1 MTGRSVP
8 FAGQPTSAKP
18 KPEAGSGPVAA
29 VRGTPAAGTQARSL
43 RLALIA
49 LVAVLIGFRWL
60 NLILALETTSTGRQI
75 QNRTAELSRMDREN
89 ASLEAQI
96 AEALAP
102 SRMAAEAVRFGFMA
116 RSPIYLRVEAA
127 AGESGSGLAA
137 GGGEAPG
144 PSALSG
150 DGP

>member
-1 MTGRSVP
+1 VTSQSVP
-8 FAGQPTSAKP
+8 LAGQPTSKKLKAG
-18 KPEAGSGPVAA
+18 AGSGPVAA
-29 VRGTPAAGTQARSL
+29 ARGVPAAGTRARSL

-75 QNRTAELSRMDREN
+75 QSRTADLSSIEREN

-102 SRMAAEAVRFGFMA
+102 NRMAAEAVRLGFMA

-137 GGGEAPG
+137 GGGGAPG

-150 DGP
+150 EGP